1 MKHNYAKILSK
12 EALYSIKSLSGLKL
26 IMSLNDGALFAETG
40 CEAISTPCFIFG
52 FCTPDKFVPLVS
64 ELVVPELL
72 LSLNELGVDLQV

>member
-1 MKHNYAKILSK
+1 
-12 EALYSIKSLSGLKL
+12 
-26 IMSLNDGALFAETG
+26 MSLNDGALFAETG

-72 LSLNELGVDLQV
+72 LCSNELGIFVFTFDGVNVFGSTAELP